1 MYKQQKMLNQN
12 IHILTPIP
20 INCRDTGGKK
30 MDTEKEMTKLLC
42 DKKNLDITNLL
53 NDETEAIEEEVY
65 SILCEIEESVNE
77 AVYEALSKV
86 YNQYHNVLSSN
97 DVFNVDENAFYG
109 NDVNCDSLIEILI
122 HYWR

>member
-1 MYKQQKMLNQN
+1 
-12 IHILTPIP
+12 
-20 INCRDTGGKK
+20 
-30 MDTEKEMTKLLC
+30 MDTEKEMIKLLC

-53 NDETEAIEEEVY
+53 NDETEAIEEEAY
-65 SILCEIEESVNE
+65 AILSDIEESVNQS
-77 AVYEALSKV
+77 VYEALSKV

-122 HYWR
+122 YYWR

>member
-1 MYKQQKMLNQN
+1 
-12 IHILTPIP
+12 
-20 INCRDTGGKK
+20 
-30 MDTEKEMTKLLC
+30 MDTEKEMIKLLC

-65 SILCEIEESVNE
+65 SILCEIEESVNQ

-122 HYWR
+122 YYWR

>member
-1 MYKQQKMLNQN
+1 
-12 IHILTPIP
+12 
-20 INCRDTGGKK
+20 

-53 NDETEAIEEEVY
+53 NHETEAIEEEAY
-65 SILCEIEESVNE
+65 AILSDIEESVNE
-77 AVYEALSKV
+77 AVYEALSRV
-86 YNQYHNVLSSN
+86 YNQYHDDLSSN